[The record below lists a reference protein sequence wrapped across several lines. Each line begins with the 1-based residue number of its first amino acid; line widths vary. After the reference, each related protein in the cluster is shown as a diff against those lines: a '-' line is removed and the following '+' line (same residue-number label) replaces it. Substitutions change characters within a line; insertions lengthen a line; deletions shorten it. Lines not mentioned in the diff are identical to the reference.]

1 MNRSLTGPLQPSS
14 SLSERFALS
23 PDRIVTGVATLFFLA
38 ILIFFLLY
46 PVIDICRLSFLKEG
60 KITFENYIAYFSNPR
75 IFRSFT
81 NSLYVSILTMV
92 ITTVTAF
99 FFAYGL
105 TRTTMPGKGVFYTI
119 STFPLIAPTIIQALA
134 LILLFGRNGLI
145 TRYLLGT
152 SWSIYGAT
160 GIIVGEC
167 LYCFP
172 NALFILYTTL
182 SAVDTRLDEAAQS
195 LGASALKTFF
205 KVTLPSAKY
214 GIASAA
220 ALTFNLTITDFGI
233 PVVIGGNYSVLA
245 TEIVSQVFGLQRFD
259 LGATISVILLVPSIG
274 AFAINYY
281 LSRKSYALISGQAR
295 PFLQPS
301 RTLKKWGF
309 MTYCGIICL
318 AILIVFATVFLG
330 AFVKTWPYDF
340 SLTLKHF
347 DFPSLGAHAPLW
359 TNFWVSV
366 LPESTF
372 RTMIAYK
379 YAPIWT
385 SLLVALV
392 VAIAGAFLTLVAGY
406 IIEKKKPK
414 GEQVLYTLSV
424 LPAAIP
430 GVVMGLGYV
439 LAFNKPYFFI
449 YGTIWIIIINIV
461 ICNFTLGV
469 LTSIANLKQIDR
481 SIEEAA
487 ISLGA
492 GPLSTFT
499 RVVFPLSRVAFFST
513 ATFFFMRAMTTIS
526 AVIFL
531 ISATIKLAAIE
542 IIFLDVDGR
551 TASANAMCTVVV
563 AIVVGALLFMRLIT
577 GRSALTGM
585 VSSK

>member
-1 MNRSLTGPLQPSS
+1 MNPP
-14 SLSERFALS
+14 E
-23 PDRIVTGVATLFFLA
+23 PDRPAPIAAPLPFPKITADRLATGVAFAFFLTF
-38 ILIFFLLY
+38 LIVFLLY
-46 PVIDICRLSFLKEG
+46 PVVDICRLSFFKEG
-60 KITFENYIAYFSNPR
+60 KLTLENYVTYFSNPR
-75 IFRSFT
+75 IYRSFT
-81 NSLYVSILTMV
+81 NSLYVSFLTMV

-105 TRTTMPGKGVFYTI
+105 TRTTIPGKGIFYTI

-145 TRYLLGT
+145 TRHLLDT
-152 SWSIYGAT
+152 DWNIYGAT
-160 GIIVGEC
+160 GIVIGEC

-195 LGASALKTFF
+195 LGASGLKTFYQ
-205 KVTLPSAKY
+205 VTLPSAKY

-233 PVVIGGNYSVLA
+233 PVVIGGNYPVLA

-259 LGATISVILLVPSIG
+259 LGATISVILLVPSIT

-301 RTLKKWGF
+301 RPLKKWGF
-309 MTYCGIICL
+309 TLYCGVISTC
-318 AILIVFATVFLG
+318 ILLVFATVFLG
-330 AFVKTWPYDF
+330 SFVRTWPYDF

-359 TNFWVSV
+359 TDFWASI
-366 LPESTF
+366 LPEGTF
-372 RTMIAYK
+372 RTMISYK

-385 SLLVALV
+385 SFLVAVV
-392 VAIAGAFLTLVAGY
+392 VAIAGAFLTLLAGY
-406 IIEKKKPK
+406 LIEKKKPK
-414 GEQVLYTLSV
+414 GEQILYTLCV

-449 YGTIWIIIINIV
+449 YGTIWIIILNII

-481 SIEEAA
+481 SVEEAA
-487 ISLGA
+487 VSLGA
-492 GPLSTFT
+492 GPISTFT
-499 RVVFPLSRVAFFST
+499 RVVFPLSKVAFLST

-531 ISATIKLAAIE
+531 VSATIKLAAIE

-563 AIVVGALLFMRLIT
+563 AIVVLVLLAMRLAT
-577 GRSALTGM
+577 GRATLGGM
-585 VSSK
+585 VSLK

>member
-1 MNRSLTGPLQPSS
+1 MNRFESSPLPPVAS
-14 SLSERFALS
+14 SLSSRIFS
-23 PDRIVTGVATLFFLA
+23 SDRLLTGVAFAFFMAVLV
-38 ILIFFLLY
+38 FFLLY
-46 PVIDICRLSFLKEG
+46 PVVDICRLSFFKEG
-60 KITFENYIAYFSNPR
+60 VFTLQNYINYFSSPR

-81 NSLYVSILTMV
+81 NSLFVSIITMV
-92 ITTVTAF
+92 ITTIVAF

-105 TRTTMPGKGVFYTI
+105 TRTTMPGKGIVYTI

-152 SWSIYGAT
+152 SWNIYGAT

-195 LGASALKTFF
+195 LGATALKTFWR
-205 KVTLPSAKY
+205 VTLPSAKY

-259 LGATISVILLVPSIG
+259 LGATISVILLVPSIS
-274 AFAINYY
+274 AFIINYH
-281 LSRKSYALISGQAR
+281 LTRKSYAMISGQAR

-301 RTLKKWGF
+301 RPLKKWGF
-309 MTYCGIICL
+309 TLFCSLICL
-318 AILIVFATVFLG
+318 CILIVFATVFLG
-330 AFVKTWPYDF
+330 SFVRTWPYDF

-359 TNFWVSV
+359 TDFWISV
-366 LPESTF
+366 LPEGTF

-385 SLLVALV
+385 SLLVAIV
-392 VAIAGAFLTLVAGY
+392 VAVAGASLTLVAGY

-414 GEQVLYTLSV
+414 GEQILYTLSV

-461 ICNFTLGV
+461 ICNFTLGT
-469 LTSIANLKQIDR
+469 LTSIANLKQIDK

-487 ISLGA
+487 VSLGSD
-492 GPLSTFT
+492 PVTTFT
-499 RVVFPLSRVAFFST
+499 KVVFPLSRVAFLST

-563 AIVVGALLFMRLIT
+563 AIVIGVLLVMRLVT
-577 GRSALTGM
+577 GRSGLAGM
-585 VSSK
+585 VSSR

>member
-1 MNRSLTGPLQPSS
+1 VA
-14 SLSERFALS
+14 FA
-23 PDRIVTGVATLFFLA
+23 FFLA

-46 PVIDICRLSFLKEG
+46 PVVDICRLSFLKEG
-60 KITFENYIAYFSNPR
+60 KLTLENYVTYFSSPR

-81 NSLYVSILTMV
+81 NSLYVSLLTMI

-105 TRTTMPGKGVFYTI
+105 TRTTIPGKGVFYTI

-145 TRYLLGT
+145 TRHLLGT
-152 SWSIYGAT
+152 DWNIYGAT
-160 GIIVGEC
+160 GIIIGEC

-195 LGASALKTFF
+195 LGASALKTFY

-259 LGATISVILLVPSIG
+259 LGATISVILLIPSIT

-301 RTLKKWGF
+301 RPLKKWGF
-309 MTYCGIICL
+309 TFYCGLICFC
-318 AILIVFATVFLG
+318 ILLVFVTVFLG

-359 TNFWVSV
+359 TNFWTSV
-366 LPESTF
+366 LPEGNL
-372 RTMIAYK
+372 RTMISYK

-385 SLLVALV
+385 SLLVSIV
-392 VAIAGAFLTLVAGY
+392 VAIVGASLTLLAGY
-406 IIEKKKPK
+406 LIEKKKPK
-414 GEQVLYTLSV
+414 GEQILYTLSV
-424 LPAAIP
+424 LPAAVP

-439 LAFNKPYFFI
+439 LAFNKPYFLI
-449 YGTIWIIIINIV
+449 YGTIWIIIINII

-469 LTSIANLKQIDR
+469 LTSIANLKQIDK
-481 SIEEAA
+481 SVEEAA
-487 ISLGA
+487 VSLGS
-492 GPLSTFT
+492 GPISTFT
-499 RVVFPLSRVAFFST
+499 RVIFPLSRVAFLST

-563 AIVVGALLFMRLIT
+563 AIVIITLLIMRLTT
-577 GRSALTGM
+577 GRSALGGM
-585 VSSK
+585 VSSR